1 MAPSSKTIYFSLLT
15 IGISYLSL
23 LLIQLMAI
31 EPLVLLHIAAS
42 ILFGVAFLLTIT
54 QMMAIFKNHRSCQIE
69 IQKLKYLE
77 SEIKFYRQHRHDL
90 KNHLIIMYELARL
103 GNTEDLK
110 SYAAEFMEKTDQ
122 ALLTLQTGNQ
132 EIDVLLY
139 SKLDQARKNLIE
151 VNIHNSTALSI
162 HNKRIVNVISILSNL
177 FDNAIEACMDIDNPD
192 DRSISL
198 TLEKDLFNYTL
209 IVTNTFDNKAK
220 GFDRFQAGTSFFG
233 KTHKK
238 DKEAH
243 GMGLKIV
250 QALVLRLEGTMQ
262 IDIYNQQFFQV
273 KITLPVVNLI
283 Q

>member
-1 MAPSSKTIYFSLLT
+1 MTPSSKTIYFSLLT
-15 IGISYLSL
+15 LGLSFLFL
-23 LLIQLMAI
+23 LLFQIIPI
-31 EPLVLLHIAAS
+31 EPLALLLVATS
-42 ILFGVAFLLTIT
+42 LLFGVAFILTVT

-110 SYAAEFMEKTDQ
+110 SYASEFIEKTDQ

-192 DRSISL
+192 DRNISL

-209 IVTNTFDNKAK
+209 IVTNTFNNSMR
-220 GFDRFQAGTSFFG
+220 GLERFQAGSSFFG

-250 QALVLRLEGTMQ
+250 QALVLRLEGSMQ